1 MGVPP
6 REIDSLEEGVWEFTR
21 DILASF
27 QLEEKAPP
35 GEVWALSRQH
45 QLVFYG
51 ILLSAALYAAVLTDG
66 ALGCFPGEVITSCKD
81 IFMWQLS

>member
-1 MGVPP
+1 MWVNVQVPAGWKQGRDHASRRAVGKKRALTSHMSKLPLTISKLDRMGVPP

-35 GEVWALSRQH
+35 GEV
-45 QLVFYG
+45 
-51 ILLSAALYAAVLTDG
+51 
-66 ALGCFPGEVITSCKD
+66 
-81 IFMWQLS
+81 

>member
-1 MGVPP
+1 MNVQVPGMSCWTEAKKRPCFKKGSRKKKRALSSLMSRLPLTISKLDRMGVPP

-35 GEVWALSRQH
+35 GEV
-45 QLVFYG
+45 
-51 ILLSAALYAAVLTDG
+51 
-66 ALGCFPGEVITSCKD
+66 
-81 IFMWQLS
+81 